1 MSLHAHT
8 LGPAGHQTKPVG
20 VHVSPGWASAPAGR
34 RWYGVR
40 FSSIDHLVVVMRPS
54 SVVAMDNLPAFLDH
68 PVGRTR
74 SGVPLRIGRT
84 LHIQANGEPPT
95 RVSVAFGNSEEQLR
109 RRNRRETN
117 EPSDEIRCTSLSEF
131 LSRVVNP
138 VCLPHQRLDAGT
150 HVRMS
155 SIPFLAHLH
164 AQRDSHSPRTRHHRT
179 QFKQSRGRLLACSAL
194 DQVRT

>member
-8 LGPAGHQTKPVG
+8 LGPAGHQTTPVG

-40 FSSIDHLVVVMRPS
+40 FSSIDHLVVVMRPVFCGCHGQFTCLS
-54 SVVAMDNLPAFLDH
+54 RSPC
-68 PVGRTR
+68 GRPR
-74 SGVPLRIGRT
+74 SGGYPCALAV
-84 LHIQANGEPPT
+84 HIQANGEPPT

-164 AQRDSHSPRTRHHRT
+164 VQPDSHSLRTRHHRT

-194 DQVRT
+194 GQVRT

>member
-1 MSLHAHT
+1 MVCGS
-8 LGPAGHQTKPVG
+8 
-20 VHVSPGWASAPAGR
+20 R
-34 RWYGVR
+34 RLITSWL
-40 FSSIDHLVVVMRPS
+40 SCAPS

-68 PVGRTR
+68 RVDGLALGGYPCALAV
-74 SGVPLRIGRT
+74 
-84 LHIQANGEPPT
+84 HIQANGEPPT

-164 AQRDSHSPRTRHHRT
+164 VQPDSHSLRTRHHRT

-194 DQVRT
+194 GQVRT